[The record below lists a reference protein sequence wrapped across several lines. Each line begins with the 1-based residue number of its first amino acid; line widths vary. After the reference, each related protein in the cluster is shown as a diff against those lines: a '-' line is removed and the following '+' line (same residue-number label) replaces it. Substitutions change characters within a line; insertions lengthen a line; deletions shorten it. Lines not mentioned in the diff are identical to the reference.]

1 MTETQFWTTEVFE
14 LLKVIIK
21 VKENKMKE
29 FDIN

>member
-21 VKENKMKE
+21 VKENEMKE